1 MRSLRLIQSGSWT
14 AERLTYYLV
23 STEFGKEKQEAL
35 SGEFEYAIGP
45 TRILIA
51 DVNSALG
58 LSDSQIEE
66 RITTLVKQ
74 SS

>member
-1 MRSLRLIQSGSWT
+1 M
-14 AERLTYYLV
+14 V